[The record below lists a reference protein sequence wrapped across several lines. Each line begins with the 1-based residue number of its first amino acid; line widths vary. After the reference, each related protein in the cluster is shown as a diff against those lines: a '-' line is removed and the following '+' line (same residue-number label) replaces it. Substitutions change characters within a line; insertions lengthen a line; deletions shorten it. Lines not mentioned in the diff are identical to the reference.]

1 MAHEYEIL
9 SIGNAIVDILS
20 HVEEDFIS
28 THDLQ
33 KGTMRLVDESQSK
46 AMLATLGGTMQAPGG
61 SAANT
66 AACIASLGASS
77 AYIGKV
83 AEDELGFAF
92 REGMAQAG
100 VDFSGGELHEGI
112 STANCLAVVTP
123 DGERT
128 MSTFLGACRELSAS
142 DISEEL
148 VGASK
153 ILFLEGYLLDSP
165 KTAAAMRKAATDAAD
180 RGNIVALTLSD
191 ANCVRRNAPSFASL
205 IFGNLL
211 PGGGG
216 GLVDV
221 LIANDKEIAALLEVL
236 GFEVEDTERAISI
249 CRDRFRFTTV
259 ITLGA
264 EGAVSISGK
273 TVTAVPAIPVD
284 RIIDLVGAGDSFAAG
299 YLVGHARDLPAEEC
313 LKLGAA
319 CASEI
324 ITTDGA
330 RPLRPLSE
338 IEAVAE
344 ILNRITPAAA

>member
-1 MAHEYEIL
+1 MAKEYEIL

-28 THDLQ
+28 THALQ
-33 KGTMRLVDESQSK
+33 KGTMRLVDEVQSK
-46 AMLATLGGTMQAPGG
+46 TMLATLVGTMQAPGG

-83 AEDELGFAF
+83 AEDTLGLAF

-100 VDFSGGELHEGI
+100 VDFSGGDLHEGI

-128 MSTFLGACRELSAS
+128 MSTFLGACRELSAT
-142 DISEEL
+142 DISEDL
-148 VGASK
+148 VAASK

-165 KTAAAMRKAATDAAD
+165 KSAAALQKAAADASAN
-180 RGNIVALTLSD
+180 GTLVALTLSD
-191 ANCVRRNAPSFASL
+191 ANCVRRNSTAFRSL
-205 IFGNLL
+205 IKDGR
-211 PGGGG
+211 GGH
-216 GLVDV
+216 VDV
-221 LIANDKEIAALLEVL
+221 LIANEKEIAALLEVL
-236 GFEVEDTERAISI
+236 GIEADDTERAISI
-249 CRDRFRFTTV
+249 CRDHFDFTTV
-259 ITLGA
+259 VTLGPD
-264 EGAVSISGK
+264 GAVSISGK
-273 TVTAVPAIPVD
+273 KVTTVPAIPVD
-284 RIIDLVGAGDSFAAG
+284 RIVDLVGAGDSFAAG

-313 LKLGAA
+313 LRLGAA

-330 RPLRPLSE
+330 RPLRPLAE
-338 IEAVAE
+338 IEAVAD

>member
-1 MAHEYEIL
+1 MTAKYEVL

-28 THDLQ
+28 IHALQ
-33 KGTMRLVDESQSK
+33 KGTMRLVDENQSK

-66 AACIASLGASS
+66 AACVASLGASS
-77 AYIGKV
+77 AYIGKI
-83 AEDELGFAF
+83 AEDALGLAF
-92 REGMAQAG
+92 RQGMGDAG
-100 VDFSGGELHEGI
+100 VDFSGGELQDSV

-128 MSTFLGACRELSAS
+128 MSTYLGACRELSAD

-148 VGASK
+148 VASSK
-153 ILFLEGYLLDSP
+153 ILFLEGYLFDSP
-165 KTAAAMRKAATDAAD
+165 KSAAALQKAAADARAN
-180 RGNIVALTLSD
+180 GTLVALTLSD
-191 ANCVRRNAPSFASL
+191 ANCVRRNAPLFSSVV
-205 IFGNLL
+205 FGNSLQR
-211 PGGGG
+211 GNN

-221 LIANDKEIAALLEVL
+221 LIANEKEIAALLEVL
-236 GFEVEDTERAISI
+236 GFQAEDTERAISI
-249 CRDRFRFTTV
+249 CRDHFRFTTV
-259 ITLGA
+259 VTLGP
-264 EGAVSISGK
+264 EGAASISGK
-273 TVTAVPAIPVD
+273 TVTTVPAIPVD
-284 RIIDLVGAGDSFAAG
+284 RIVDLVGAGDSFAAG

-338 IEAVAE
+338 VEAVAD

>member
-1 MAHEYEIL
+1 VAKEYEIL

-20 HVEEDFIS
+20 HVGEDFIS
-28 THDLQ
+28 AHALQ
-33 KGTMRLVDESQSK
+33 KGTMRLVDENQSK
-46 AMLATLGGTMQAPGG
+46 AMLAMLDGTMQAPGG

-83 AEDELGFAF
+83 AEDDLGLAF
-92 REGMAQAG
+92 REGMGQAG
-100 VDFSGGELHEGI
+100 VDFSGGELHEGV

-128 MSTFLGACRELSAS
+128 MSTFLGACRELSAT

-148 VGASK
+148 VAASK

-165 KTAAAMRKAATDAAD
+165 KSAAALQKAAADARAN
-180 RGNIVALTLSD
+180 GTLVALTLSD
-191 ANCVRRNAPSFASL
+191 ANCVRRNSLAFRSL
-205 IFGNLL
+205 IRDGR
-211 PGGGG
+211 GGH
-216 GLVDV
+216 VDV
-221 LIANDKEIAALLEVL
+221 LIANEKEIAALLEVL
-236 GFEVEDTERAISI
+236 DIEADDTERAISI
-249 CRDRFRFTTV
+249 CRDHFDFTTV
-259 ITLGA
+259 VTLGP

-273 TVTAVPAIPVD
+273 TVTTVPAIPVD
-284 RIIDLVGAGDSFAAG
+284 RIVDLVGAGDSFAAG
-299 YLVGHARDLPAEEC
+299 YLVGHARDLAAEEC

-330 RPLRPLSE
+330 RPLRPLSD
-338 IEAVAE
+338 IEAVAD

>member
-1 MAHEYEIL
+1 MAREYEIL

-20 HVEEDFIS
+20 HVGENFIS
-28 THDLQ
+28 THALD
-33 KGTMRLVDESQSK
+33 KGTMRLVDEAQSK
-46 AMLATLGGTMQAPGG
+46 AMLSTLAGTMQAPGG

-66 AACIASLGASS
+66 AACVASLGATS

-83 AEDELGFAF
+83 AEDDLGLAF
-92 REGMAQAG
+92 RQGMGEAG
-100 VDFSGGELHEGI
+100 VDFSGGELHEGV

-128 MSTFLGACRELSAS
+128 MSTFLGACRELSAA

-148 VGASK
+148 VAASK

-165 KTAAAMRKAATDAAD
+165 KSSAALQKAADDASTN
-180 RGNIVALTLSD
+180 GTLVALTLSD
-191 ANCVRRNAPSFASL
+191 ANCVRRNSMAFRSL
-205 IFGNLL
+205 INDGR
-211 PGGGG
+211 GGH
-216 GLVDV
+216 VDV
-221 LIANDKEIAALLEVL
+221 LIANEKEIAALLEVL
-236 GFEVEDTERAISI
+236 GIEAEDTERAISI
-249 CRDRFRFTTV
+249 CRDRFDFTTV
-259 ITLGA
+259 VTLGP

-284 RIIDLVGAGDSFAAG
+284 RIVDLVGAGDSFAAG
-299 YLVGHARDLPAEEC
+299 FLVGHARGLPAEEC

-338 IEAVAE
+338 IEAVAD